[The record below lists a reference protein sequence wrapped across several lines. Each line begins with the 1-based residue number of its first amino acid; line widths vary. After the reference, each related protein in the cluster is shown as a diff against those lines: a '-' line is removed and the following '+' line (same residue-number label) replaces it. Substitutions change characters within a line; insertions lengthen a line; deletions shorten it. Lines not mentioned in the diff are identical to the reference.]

1 MKRLLLPLLAAL
13 ALPTAVNAGISDE
26 LHKKC
31 LEARDYAGC
40 VNTNKQFSRKK
51 DKEISGIG
59 IRLFLNSDTAE
70 LTIQSVINNSP
81 AATADIQPNDVII
94 KIDGKSTKGM
104 GLREAVSLIKGPI
117 DKPIK
122 LVLLRVNESDKKE
135 KINVRLVRDTF
146 KVPNKEYL
154 YEGDMRRQLEF
165 FFPENLKEIIPE
177 SELSPNQKK
186 ELQFKFLNERLLL
199 APPLEFIDV

>member
-1 MKRLLLPLLAAL
+1 MKRLLLPLLAAI
-13 ALPTAVNAGISDE
+13 ALPTAVNANVDAE
-26 LHKKC
+26 VHKKC

-40 VNTNKQFSRKK
+40 VNTNKNLSHKK
-51 DKEISGIG
+51 DKEITGIG

-70 LTIQSVINNSP
+70 LTIQSVINDSP
-81 AATADIQPNDVII
+81 AASADIQPNDVII

-104 GLREAVSLIKGPI
+104 GITEAVSLIKGPI
-117 DKPIK
+117 NKPIK
-122 LVLLRVNESDKKE
+122 LVLLRVNKSGKKE

-146 KVPNKEYL
+146 KVPNKKYL

-177 SELSPNQKK
+177 SELSPNRKK
-186 ELQFKFLNERLLL
+186 GTS
-199 APPLEFIDV
+199 I

>member
-1 MKRLLLPLLAAL
+1 MKRLLIPLLAAL

-40 VNTNKQFSRKK
+40 VKTNKKLSHKK
-51 DKEISGIG
+51 DKEISGLG

-70 LTIQSVINNSP
+70 LTIQSVINDSP
-81 AATADIQPNDVII
+81 AASADIQPNDVII
-94 KIDGKSTKGM
+94 KIDGKSTTKGM
-104 GLREAVSLIKGPI
+104 GITEAVSLIKGPI
-117 DKPIK
+117 NKPIK
-122 LVLLRVNESDKKE
+122 LVLLRVNESGKKE

-165 FFPENLKEIIPE
+165 FFPENLKEIFPE
-177 SELSPNQKK
+177 NELSPNQKK
-186 ELQFKFLNERLLL
+186 GTS
-199 APPLEFIDV
+199 I

>member
-1 MKRLLLPLLAAL
+1 MRKLFITLLAAL
-13 ALPTAVNAGISDE
+13 ALPTVIKAGISDE

-40 VNTNKQFSRKK
+40 VRTNKKPPLQK
-51 DKEISGIG
+51 DKKISGIG

-70 LTIQSVINNSP
+70 LTIQSVLNDSP
-81 AATADIQPNDVII
+81 AAAADIKPNDVII

-104 GLREAVSLIKGPI
+104 GITEAVSLIKGPI

-122 LVLLRVNESDKKE
+122 LVLLRVNESGKKE

-146 KVPNKEYL
+146 KVPNNDFI
-154 YEGDMRRQLEF
+154 YEGDLRRQLEF
-165 FFPENLKEIIPE
+165 FFPENIKQIFPE
-177 SELSPNQKK
+177 NDYSPNIKK
-186 ELQFKFLNERLLL
+186 RNLNLT
-199 APPLEFIDV
+199 FT

>member
-13 ALPTAVNAGISDE
+13 SLPTAVNAGISDE

-40 VNTNKQFSRKK
+40 VTTNKNLSHKK
-51 DKEISGIG
+51 DKEIIGIG

-70 LTIQSVINNSP
+70 LTIQSVINDSP
-81 AATADIQPNDVII
+81 AASADIQPNDVII
-94 KIDGKSTKGM
+94 KIDGKSTRGM
-104 GLREAVSLIKGPI
+104 GITEAVSLIKGPK

-122 LVLLRVNESDKKE
+122 LVLLRVNEAGKKE
-135 KINVRLVRDTF
+135 KINARLVRDTF

-165 FFPENLKEIIPE
+165 FFPENLKEIFPE
-177 SELSPNQKK
+177 NELSPNQKK
-186 ELQFKFLNERLLL
+186 GTS
-199 APPLEFIDV
+199 I

>member
-13 ALPTAVNAGISDE
+13 ALPTAVNAEISDE

-40 VNTNKQFSRKK
+40 VKTNKKLSHKK

-70 LTIQSVINNSP
+70 LTIQSVINDSP
-81 AATADIQPNDVII
+81 AASADIKPNDVII

-104 GLREAVSLIKGPI
+104 GITEAVSLIKGPI
-117 DKPIK
+117 NKPIK
-122 LVLLRVNESDKKE
+122 LVLLRVNESGKKE

-146 KVPNKEYL
+146 KVPNKDYL
-154 YEGDMRRQLEF
+154 YEGDLRRQLEF
-165 FFPENLKEIIPE
+165 FFPENIKQIFPENDSSSKLKKGTSI
-177 SELSPNQKK
+177 
-186 ELQFKFLNERLLL
+186 
-199 APPLEFIDV
+199 

>member
-1 MKRLLLPLLAAL
+1 MKRLVLPLLAAI
-13 ALPTAVNAGISDE
+13 ALPTAVNANVDAE
-26 LHKKC
+26 VHKKC

-40 VNTNKQFSRKK
+40 VNTNKKPPLQK
-51 DKEISGIG
+51 DKKISGIG

-81 AATADIQPNDVII
+81 AASAKIQPNDVII

-104 GLREAVSLIKGPI
+104 GITEAVSLIKGPK
-117 DKPIK
+117 DKPIR
-122 LVLLRVNESDKKE
+122 LALLRVNEEGKKE

-154 YEGDMRRQLEF
+154 YEGAVSYTHLTL
-165 FFPENLKEIIPE
+165 PTITG
-177 SELSPNQKK
+177 
-186 ELQFKFLNERLLL
+186 
-199 APPLEFIDV
+199 V

>member
-1 MKRLLLPLLAAL
+1 MKRLLFPIISTLTLS
-13 ALPTAVNAGISDE
+13 TSVNAEVSDE
-26 LHKKC
+26 MHKKC
-31 LEARDYAGC
+31 LEARDYEGC
-40 VNTNKQFSRKK
+40 VKTNKKLSHKK

-59 IRLFLNSDTAE
+59 IRLFLHSDTAE
-70 LTIQSVINNSP
+70 LTIQSVINDSP
-81 AATADIQPNDVII
+81 AASADIQPNDVII

-104 GLREAVSLIKGPI
+104 GITEAVSLIKGPI

-165 FFPENLKEIIPE
+165 FFPKDLKEIFPE
-177 SELSPNQKK
+177 NELYPNQKK
-186 ELQFKFLNERLLL
+186 GTS
-199 APPLEFIDV
+199 I

>member
-1 MKRLLLPLLAAL
+1 MKRLLLPLLAAI
-13 ALPTAVNAGISDE
+13 ALPTAVNAEISDE

-40 VNTNKQFSRKK
+40 VNTNKKLPLQK
-51 DKEISGIG
+51 DKKISGIG

-70 LTIQSVINNSP
+70 LTIQSVINDSP
-81 AATADIQPNDVII
+81 AAAADIKPNDVII

-104 GLREAVSLIKGPI
+104 GITEAVSLIKGPK

-122 LVLLRVNESDKKE
+122 LALLRVNEEGKKE

-165 FFPENLKEIIPE
+165 FFPENLKEILPE
-177 SELSPNQKK
+177 
-186 ELQFKFLNERLLL
+186 NERSQKSKRRNFNLT
-199 APPLEFIDV
+199 FK

>member
-13 ALPTAVNAGISDE
+13 ALPTAVNAEISDE

-40 VNTNKQFSRKK
+40 VKTNKKLSHKK

-70 LTIQSVINNSP
+70 LTIQSVINDSP
-81 AATADIQPNDVII
+81 AASADIKPNDVII

-104 GLREAVSLIKGPI
+104 GINEAVSLIKGPK

-122 LVLLRVNESDKKE
+122 LVLSRINEAGKKE

-146 KVPNKEYL
+146 KVPNKEFL

-165 FFPENLKEIIPE
+165 FFPENLKEIFPE
-177 SELSPNQKK
+177 NELPKNQKK
-186 ELQFKFLNERLLL
+186 RTS
-199 APPLEFIDV
+199 I